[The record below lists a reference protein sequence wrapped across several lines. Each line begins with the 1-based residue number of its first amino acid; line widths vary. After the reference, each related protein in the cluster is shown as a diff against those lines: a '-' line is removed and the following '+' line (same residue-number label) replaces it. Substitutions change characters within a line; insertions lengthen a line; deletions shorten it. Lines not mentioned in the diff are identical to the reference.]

1 MNWPKARKEC
11 TYVIKA
17 SHHLTGISKHIDA
30 TQIHEHEWRITLI
43 FNHWEFNPCHGFT
56 RDETEID
63 ESFGERVMQ
72 LEGKLLND
80 LMPVPPTA
88 ENFAIWLI
96 ADWVQNLSPNKINFE
111 LDAVRISKCQTHVT
125 EATKEQV
132 IKWKDA
138 IRASTNA

>member
-11 TYVIKA
+11 TYLIKA
-17 SHHLTGISKHIDA
+17 SHHLSGVSRHQDA

-43 FNHWEFNPCHGFT
+43 FNHWEFNPWHGFT

-72 LEGKLLND
+72 LNGKLLND
-80 LMPVPPTA
+80 LMPVPPTS

-111 LDAVRISKCQTHVT
+111 LDAVKISKCKTHVT
-125 EATKEQV
+125 EATKEQA

-138 IRASTNA
+138 IRARGET